1 MEYVWDPDK
10 AEKNLRKHKIDFETA
25 VKVFDDP
32 YYMEYDQ
39 EDDDDG
45 LRYNAIGLVDG
56 RMLHV
61 TFTTRGNV
69 HRIISARA
77 AERHERRLYH
87 EG

>member
-1 MEYVWDPDK
+1 MEFDWDPDK
-10 AEKNLRKHKIDFETA
+10 AEQNQRKHRVDFETA
-25 VKVFDDP
+25 TKIFLDP
-32 YYMEYDQ
+32 YYVEYDEQ
-39 EDDDDG
+39 DDDDG

-61 TFTTRGNV
+61 TFTMRGGTY
-69 HRIISARA
+69 RLISARA